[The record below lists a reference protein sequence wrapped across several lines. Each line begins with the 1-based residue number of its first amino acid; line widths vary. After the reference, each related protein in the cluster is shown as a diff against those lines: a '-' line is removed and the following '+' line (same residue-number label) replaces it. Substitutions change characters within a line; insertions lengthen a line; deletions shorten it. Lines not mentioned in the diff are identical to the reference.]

1 MSGDANSTGT
11 RLNGVDGVPAGP
23 LAQGGG
29 SVFGSTP
36 AEKKAAANT
45 IETELE
51 PNTKK
56 AADGAKENTSAAAR
70 TLDGWETAS
79 GLKKVTETWD
89 QQVKMLMG
97 RVSAERPPCVAPR
110 ACSYRMTYG
119 RVTNSARWA
128 RNPSS
133 KDCRGDRARVDIP
146 GSHDD
151 RSRRPDDSCRTVA
164 IHGR

>member
-23 LAQGGG
+23 LAQEGG

-97 RVSAERPPCVAPR
+97 RVSAEKTSLRGTSGLFVQNDVRTGDELR
-110 ACSYRMTYG
+110 ALG
-119 RVTNSARWA
+119 
-128 RNPSS
+128 PKS
-133 KDCRGDRARVDIP
+133 KLEGL
-146 GSHDD
+146 
-151 RSRRPDDSCRTVA
+151 
-164 IHGR
+164 

>member
-1 MSGDANSTGT
+1 MSGDANNTGT
-11 RLNGVDGVPAGP
+11 SLNSVDGLPGP
-23 LAQGGG
+23 LASGGG

-56 AADGAKENTSAAAR
+56 ATDGAKEKTSAAAR

-89 QQVKMLMG
+89 QQAKMLMG
-97 RVSAERPPCVAPR
+97 RLSAEKASLRGTSGLFVQNDVRTGDDLRALAPK
-110 ACSYRMTYG
+110 
-119 RVTNSARWA
+119 
-128 RNPSS
+128 S
-133 KDCRGDRARVDIP
+133 KLERL
-146 GSHDD
+146 
-151 RSRRPDDSCRTVA
+151 
-164 IHGR
+164 

>member
-23 LAQGGG
+23 LAPGGG

-36 AEKKAAANT
+36 AEKKDAANT

-97 RVSAERPPCVAPR
+97 RLSAEKTSLRGTSGLFVQNDVRTGDELR
-110 ACSYRMTYG
+110 ALG
-119 RVTNSARWA
+119 
-128 RNPSS
+128 PKS
-133 KDCRGDRARVDIP
+133 KLEGL
-146 GSHDD
+146 
-151 RSRRPDDSCRTVA
+151 
-164 IHGR
+164 

>member
-1 MSGDANSTGT
+1 M
-11 RLNGVDGVPAGP
+11 
-23 LAQGGG
+23 
-29 SVFGSTP
+29 FGSTP

-56 AADGAKENTSAAAR
+56 AADGAEENTSAAAR

-97 RVSAERPPCVAPR
+97 RLSAEKTSLRGTSGLFVQNDVRTGDELR
-110 ACSYRMTYG
+110 ALG
-119 RVTNSARWA
+119 
-128 RNPSS
+128 PKS
-133 KDCRGDRARVDIP
+133 KLEGL
-146 GSHDD
+146 
-151 RSRRPDDSCRTVA
+151 
-164 IHGR
+164 